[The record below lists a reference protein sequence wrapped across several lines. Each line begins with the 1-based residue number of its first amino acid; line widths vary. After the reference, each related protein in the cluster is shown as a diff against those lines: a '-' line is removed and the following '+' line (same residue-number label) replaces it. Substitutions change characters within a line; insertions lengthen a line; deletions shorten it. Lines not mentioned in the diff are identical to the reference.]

1 MSSSRRATALALAA
15 LLLLALA
22 GYGRLLR
29 PGQVPYSAHS
39 DLVSIHLGT
48 KTVLYDSVHGGG
60 GVPFWRDDQM
70 AGVPAFTNPES
81 QYLYPLHFLFYLVPP
96 ADAVGWAIW
105 LQLVAGA
112 LALFWVG
119 RTLGLG
125 RWACLIMAVA
135 QLFSFKLIA
144 ITYAGFLPI
153 LPIATLFPLLFASL
167 FRLIEEPDLEGALLL
182 GASGALCLSTGGF
195 QLIYDAAI
203 FLGGYAAWRIAGLWR
218 DGLRRQAGRFASAFL
233 GAGLL
238 AGGVMACQ
246 LIPLLSESAL
256 LSRRVGS
263 YEFFLSGYTFT
274 ARHWLNFLY
283 PESFGSLFD
292 ASRLDRYL
300 WEDVAYFG
308 LVPLILAIVGAVRGW
323 RRPHVLFLVLGFAA
337 SLLLAARSPLNR
349 ALFELLP
356 GFALFRMPLRFVYLT
371 GFFGIALAGIGAEEL
386 WRALAGGRP
395 RDGGA
400 TRARGGAWPALAVPT
415 ALVLLIG
422 TEGVFYARRYV
433 DTKPASFVLPRPAY
447 ADLLHRDA
455 SVFRIAPRFRDTV
468 QPGWAAPLGLQVLSG
483 ALPFNL
489 DHYRSLFEM
498 MQTGK
503 VAPASTY
510 AWLDFRNVA
519 RSDLLDALNVKYIVS
534 PAPLAN
540 TLPPGYQEVAS
551 LARQPVFSFF
561 RGMSERDLFVYRN
574 ERFLE
579 RARWAGQV
587 VTVRDRQEMIA
598 MMETYDLRTTS
609 VVLDPAGPSRSP
621 VSFSGDAADRV
632 TITASRGGR
641 LDLETRA
648 RGRRFL
654 AISEVW
660 HPGWRASIDGRPLPL
675 QTCNL
680 ALMGAWV
687 PPGDHT
693 IVLQFRPL
701 HWPLSVGI
709 TCASLALFLAL
720 FAGARRA
727 RALRHQGGV
736 SRSSPP
742 PGRGSSGGPG
752 PPAERAP

>member
-1 MSSSRRATALALAA
+1 MDTMSSSRRATSLALAT

-22 GYGRLLR
+22 GFGRLLR

-39 DLVSIHLGT
+39 DVVCIHLAT

-70 AGVPAFTNPES
+70 AGVTAFTNPES

-105 LQLVAGA
+105 MQLVAGA
-112 LALFWVG
+112 LGLFWVG

-135 QLFSFKLIA
+135 QLFNFKLIA

-167 FRLIEEPDLEGALLL
+167 FRLIEEPDLKGTLLL

-218 DGLRRQAGRFASAFL
+218 DGRNRQAARFALSFL

-256 LSRRVGS
+256 LSRRAGS
-263 YEFFLSGYTFT
+263 YEYFLSGYTFT

-283 PESFGSLFD
+283 PESFGPLFD

-308 LVPLILAIVGAVRGW
+308 LVPLMLAIAGAVRGW
-323 RRPHVLFLVLGFAA
+323 RRPHVPFLVLGFAA

-349 ALFELLP
+349 ALFELMP

-386 WRALAGGRP
+386 RRALGGL

-400 TRARGGAWPALAVPT
+400 TRPWRGARPAAAVPA
-415 ALVLLIG
+415 ALILLIG

-433 DTKPASFVLPRPAY
+433 ATKPASFVLPRPAY

-498 MQTGK
+498 MQTGE
-503 VAPASTY
+503 VAPASAY
-510 AWLDFRNVA
+510 AWLDFREVA

-534 PAPLAN
+534 PGPLSE
-540 TLPPGYQEVAS
+540 TLPPGYQEVAR
-551 LARQPVFSFF
+551 LERQPVFSFF
-561 RGMSERDLFVYRN
+561 RGMTERDLFVYRN

-587 VTVRDRQEMIA
+587 VTVRDRREMIA
-598 MMETYDLRTTS
+598 MMQTYDLRTTS
-609 VVLDPAGPSRSP
+609 VVLDPAGPPRSP
-621 VSFSGDAADRV
+621 APFAGDAADRV

-641 LDLETRA
+641 LDLETHA

-709 TCASLALFLAL
+709 TCASLALFTALLA
-720 FAGARRA
+720 RA
-727 RALRHQGGV
+727 RARPPRHEV
-736 SRSSPP
+736 DLSRSSPP

-752 PPAERAP
+752 PPDERAP